1 MFPGAAIAAAPKP
14 QEKIMTEAVIVST
27 ARTPIGKAY
36 KGALNNTEG
45 ATLLGHAIS
54 AALTRARIEGTEV
67 EDVVMGCAM
76 QQGTTGSNIARKALL
91 RAGLPVTVAGTTID
105 RQCASGLQA
114 IALAARSVI
123 FDGVE
128 VAVGGGG
135 ESISLVQNEHF
146 NMWHAVDP
154 ELMAIKGEVYMPMI
168 DTAEVVARRYGI
180 SRERQDEYSLES
192 QRRTAAAQQGG
203 KINDERT
210 PITTKMGVTD
220 KATGAVSFKDITLSK
235 DEGPRPDTS
244 AEGLASLK
252 PVRGDGFTITA
263 GNASQLS
270 DGASASVIMSDKE
283 AAKRGLKPLGIFRG
297 FVAAGCEPDEMGIGP
312 VFAVPRLLKRHG
324 LKIDDIDL
332 WELNEA
338 FAVQVLYCRDKLGI
352 DPEKINVD
360 GGAIAV
366 GHPYGMSG
374 ARLTGHA
381 LIEGRRRKAKLAV
394 VTMCVGGGMGA
405 AGLFEVVH

>member
-1 MFPGAAIAAAPKP
+1 
-14 QEKIMTEAVIVST
+14 MTEAVIVST

-54 AALTRARIEGTEV
+54 AALSRANVEGSEV

-76 QQGTTGSNIARKALL
+76 QQGTTGTNIARKALL
-91 RAGLPVTVAGTTID
+91 RAGLPVSVAGTTID

-128 VAVGGGG
+128 VAIGGGG
-135 ESISLVQNEHF
+135 ESISLVQNNQF
-146 NMWHAVDP
+146 NSFHAVDP
-154 ELMAIKGEVYMPMI
+154 ELLAMKGDAYIAML
-168 DTAEVVARRYGI
+168 DTAEIVAKRYNI
-180 SRERQDEYSLES
+180 SRERQDEYGLES

-203 KINDERT
+203 RFNDELA
-210 PITTKMGVTD
+210 PIKTRMALTD
-220 KATGAVSFKDITLSK
+220 KATGAVSYQQVTLSA
-235 DEGPRPDTS
+235 DEGPRPDTT
-244 AEGLASLK
+244 ADGLAGLK
-252 PVRGDGFTITA
+252 PAKGPGFTVTG

-270 DGASASVIMSDKE
+270 DGASATVLMSDKL
-283 AAKRGLKPLGIFRG
+283 AAQKGLKPLGIFRG
-297 FVAAGCEPDEMGIGP
+297 FVAAGCEPDEMGVGP
-312 VFAVPRLLKRHG
+312 IYAVPRLLKRYG

-338 FAVQVLYCRDKLGI
+338 FAVQVIYCRDKLGI
-352 DPEKINVD
+352 NPQKLNVN
-360 GGAIAV
+360 GGSIAV
-366 GHPYGMSG
+366 GHPYGMTG

-381 LIEGRRRKAKLAV
+381 LIEGRRRKAKYAV
-394 VTMCVGGGMGA
+394 VTMCIGGGMGA
-405 AGLFEVVH
+405 AGLLEIVH